1 MPQHGRFFP
10 RYKIMTQ
17 MNNRYIKIDGW
28 IFEIKAVRAI
38 RTDSYGK
45 PYNAIANFNLQND
58 TAFIDGLMTRTEE
71 DFSRT
76 DHTTFEKFFAQIG
89 IKKVTFERFCNQQFQ
104 SHSREVSDVAAQ
116 PPLQLVK

>member
-1 MPQHGRFFP
+1 
-10 RYKIMTQ
+10 MTQ

-38 RTDSYGK
+38 RTDSYGE

-58 TAFIDGLMTRTEE
+58 TAFIDGLMTRTED
-71 DFSRT
+71 DFSRS
-76 DHTTFEKFFAQIG
+76 DHNTFEKFFAQIG

-104 SHSREVSDVAAQ
+104 SYSRDVSDAAVQ
-116 PPLQLVK
+116 PPLKLVK